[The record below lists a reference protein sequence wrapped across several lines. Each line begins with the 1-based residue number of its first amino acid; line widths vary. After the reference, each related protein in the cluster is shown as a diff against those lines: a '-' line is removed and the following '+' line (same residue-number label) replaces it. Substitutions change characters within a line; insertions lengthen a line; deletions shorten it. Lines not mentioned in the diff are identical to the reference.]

1 MKEVAEG
8 IVRGFKFSGGVALL
22 AALAVWAGAS
32 TSALA
37 AVTFDLGTVITG
49 DAPASSTKPWVTA
62 QFSSLPGN
70 QVELVLSAP
79 NLTGREDVG
88 EWLFNIDPKLS
99 QSQLNTLV
107 ITSRQTIEGI
117 VNVSTISLIHEVVDG
132 VVRAGFRFD
141 FDLGLPK
148 GNPNQRF
155 GRGDEVRIVLGTTL
169 ASLNLTEDT
178 FNYKDG
184 TGTYYSAAHVQN
196 TSGPE
201 GSGWIGT
208 TAVPE
213 PTTMIAGALM
223 LLPFG
228 VSTWRA
234 LRRNR
239 AT

>member
-1 MKEVAEG
+1 MMKFRFSRVAP
-8 IVRGFKFSGGVALL
+8 FVA
-22 AALAVWAGAS
+22 AVAVWAAAS

-49 DAPASSTKPWVTA
+49 DAPASQSKPWVTA
-62 QFSSLPGN
+62 QFSNLAGN
-70 QVELVLSAP
+70 HVKLVLTAAHLSGQE
-79 NLTGREDVG
+79 NVD
-88 EWLFNIDPKLS
+88 EWLFNVDPKIT

-107 ITSRQTIEGI
+107 ITHKQTLDGV
-117 VNVSTISLIHEVVDG
+117 VNVNNISLIHESVDG

-155 GRGDEVRIVLGTTL
+155 GAGDQVEIDLGTTL
-169 ASLNLTEDT
+169 SDSVLKLAEGLFD
-178 FNYKDG
+178 FKDA
-184 TGTYYSAAHVQN
+184 TGHYYSAAHVQN
-196 TSGPE
+196 TSGPQ

-228 VSTWRA
+228 VSA
-234 LRRNR
+234 LRVLRNR
-239 AT
+239 KA